1 MRRCCGGGPRAQAR
15 AAAPPPKRRK
25 RRRGLRAR
33 RSGGRAPG
41 ARRQR
46 GNAVRAAKPGKCFV
60 LTTSA
65 VGGGEMLCDR
75 GAIRAGGQ
83 VRTIGSPAQLGGRFD
98 QGYKFMMT
106 VAPANEARADEF
118 VRSLL
123 PSLVFRDALNGVRSY
138 QLPLGAD
145 VAAIFKELEAR
156 RDELGIQNWGL
167 SHTTLE
173 EVFLRLV
180 AETEAAARLETPRTE
195 PDAKDGTD
203 AKDGAKAKAIERIDV

>member
-1 MRRCCGGGPRAQAR
+1 M
-15 AAAPPPKRRK
+15 KRRLAVANAFIGNP
-25 RRRGLRAR
+25 RLVLLDEPSTGLDPE
-33 RSGGRAPG
+33 S
-41 ARRQR
+41 RRQLWY
-46 GNAVRAAKPGKCFV
+46 AVRAAKPGKCIV
-60 LTTSA
+60 LTTHA
-65 VGGGEMLCDR
+65 LDEAEMLCDR
-75 GAIRAGGQ
+75 VAIMARGQ
-83 VRTIGSPAQLGGRFD
+83 VRTIGSPAQLRVRFD

-123 PSLVFRDALNGVRSY
+123 PSLVFRDAINGVRSY

-180 AETEAAARLETPRTE
+180 AETEAAARLATPRTE